1 MNFQSIFIVMIVVG
15 VIIPAVIYYIFKPS
29 GEDKQSDTALPAES
43 VAPFLDPEQPRADA
57 LRILSATRR
66 AHRSEAISD
75 ATVRER
81 AAEVTRHYLA
91 QATNTALDE
100 LSDTALQ
107 QRLGEQPALSS
118 AASYVTEIYRT
129 TSIPNADR
137 SAEKSLSI
145 AEQVVLAWR

>member
-15 VIIPAVIYYIFKPS
+15 IIIPAVIYYIFKPR
-29 GEDKQSDTALPAES
+29 DHDTQGASALPVEPAT
-43 VAPFLDPEQPRADA
+43 PFLDPEQPRADA

-66 AHRSEAISD
+66 AHRSDVISE

-129 TSIPNADR
+129 TSTPNADR